1 MRAITLAASTHILPC
16 SRIDRGAVRF
26 RDKMLGRE
34 QYIALLNL
42 LIATCDDIR
51 KGAVLIV

>member
-1 MRAITLAASTHILPC
+1 MCAITLAASTHILPC
-16 SRIDRGAVRF
+16 SRIDSGAVRF

-34 QYIALLNL
+34 QYVALLNL
-42 LIATCDDIR
+42 LIAACDDIR

>member
-1 MRAITLAASTHILPC
+1 MRAIALAASTHILPC
-16 SRIDRGAVRF
+16 PWIESGSVRF

-34 QYIALLNL
+34 QYVALLNL
-42 LIATCDDIR
+42 LIAACDDIR